1 MNRIHILIVED
12 DVDISTMLV
21 ELLSAKGYETSAAF
35 SGTQALRLLKEPV
48 FHLVLL
54 DLMLPEL
61 SGERVL
67 QTLRETSNIPVIALS
82 AKDSPQIKIDLL
94 RSGADDYI
102 TKPFLN
108 EELLAR
114 MEALLRRSGTL
125 PKAKKQLRHRG
136 ILLDEDTMEVTVH
149 GTPIE
154 LTRREFLILRLL
166 MSAPSRVFSKNNI
179 YESVWNEPYLG
190 EDNAV
195 SVHISNLRQK
205 LSRGGTEDSC
215 IKTVWGIGF
224 KLE

>member
-1 MNRIHILIVED
+1 MSIHILIVED
-12 DVDISTMLV
+12 DGDISAMLV
-21 ELLSAKGYETSAAF
+21 ELLSAKGYETSTAF

-82 AKDSPQIKIDLL
+82 AKDSPQSKIDLL

-125 PKAKKQLRHRG
+125 PKAKKQLRHKE
-136 ILLDEDTMEVTVH
+136 IFLDEDTMEVTVH
-149 GTPIE
+149 GSPVE